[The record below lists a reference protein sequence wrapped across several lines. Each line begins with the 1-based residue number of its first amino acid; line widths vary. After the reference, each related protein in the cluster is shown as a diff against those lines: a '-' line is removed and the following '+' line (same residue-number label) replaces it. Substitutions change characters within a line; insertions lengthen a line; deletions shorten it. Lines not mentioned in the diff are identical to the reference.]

1 MADVE
6 ERDDYLDGTDEDLD
20 LEEEEAE
27 RAAPGDAQSHGA
39 HVSVRR
45 FGRQQR
51 VCAFCA
57 EHVKYVD
64 YKQVDVL
71 SRYITERGQLRPR
84 RKTGVCAKH
93 QRRVAVAVKRAR
105 HLALLPFT
113 GEQVRIM
120 SRRQGAV

>member
-1 MADVE
+1 LADVE
-6 ERDDYLDGTDEDLD
+6 ERDDYLDESDEDLD
-20 LEEEEAE
+20 LEEEEVEEAT
-27 RAAPGDAQSHGA
+27 PGDAQPQGLPAGGHRLG
-39 HVSVRR
+39 RR
-45 FGRQQR
+45 QR

-93 QRRVAVAVKRAR
+93 QRRVAIAVKRAR

-120 SRRQGAV
+120 SRRQGSA

>member
-1 MADVE
+1 MADAE
-6 ERDDYLDGTDEDLD
+6 ERDDYLEESDED

-27 RAAPGDAQSHGA
+27 EPAAPEDSQRQGVRAGS
-39 HVSVRR
+39 RR
-45 FGRQQR
+45 FGRRQR

-113 GEQVRIM
+113 GEQVRLM
-120 SRRQGAV
+120 SQQQG

>member
-1 MADVE
+1 ME
-6 ERDDYLDGTDEDLD
+6 ERDDYLDDTDEDLD
-20 LEEEEAE
+20 LEEEETE
-27 RAAPGDAQSHGA
+27 EAASGDAQSQGT

-45 FGRQQR
+45 LGRQQR

-84 RKTGVCAKH
+84 RKTGICAKH

-113 GEQVRIM
+113 GEQVRII
-120 SRRQGAV
+120 SRRQGAA